1 MGKNFEKTVLKLLFV
16 FGIATFFNLIR
27 KPSIKDWVIAFLL
40 KSYIASILDVLTV
53 KKEYVKYPVN
63 LFKIFDISVMFSYL
77 LFPITCVYFNQVTN
91 NSKIPDILRKTLYFS
106 IPMTIAEN
114 WLEKNTKLVKYK
126 KSWDWRHSFLSIS
139 STFLL
144 VRFLMYIMRKR
155 VNKKEGVHPPRI
167 LIP

>member
-16 FGIATFFNLIR
+16 FGIAAFFNLIR
-27 KPSIKDWVIAFLL
+27 KPPMKDWVIVFLL

-91 NSKIPDILRKTLYFS
+91 NIDDYKSLR
-106 IPMTIAEN
+106 P
-114 WLEKNTKLVKYK
+114 
-126 KSWDWRHSFLSIS
+126 
-139 STFLL
+139 
-144 VRFLMYIMRKR
+144 LMADLK
-155 VNKKEGVHPPRI
+155 
-167 LIP
+167 